1 MSGERTQ
8 RRGLLVGL
16 TAASLGVVYGYDL
29 SNIAG
34 ALLFITDEFGL
45 TTRQQELV
53 TTAVVLGEIAG
64 ALGAGV
70 LANLIGRKWSMVLVA
85 AGYAVFALLGAM
97 SDSVPM
103 LLVARLLGLTIGVS
117 VVVVPVF
124 VAESAP
130 ASVRGSLLVG
140 HQVATV
146 FGIIVGY
153 LACYL
158 LAGSRDWRWMLALA
172 AVPAALVA
180 LLLLRMPDTARWYVL
195 KGRVAE
201 ARRALQ
207 QVEPDSPNSYV
218 ERELAEISAALAEE
232 SGGKFVEMLRRPYL
246 RATAFV
252 LSGIGTMI
260 AADVLLVVV
269 FAVHSAA
276 IFGFIGVLLF
286 TMGFTFGF
294 GALVWVYAGESF
306 PSRLR
311 SMGSSA
317 MLTANLLANAMVAD
331 LFLTM
336 LHSLSGAGIF
346 ALFGVFAV
354 GGFAFVYRFAP
365 ETKGRQLEE
374 IRHFWENDGRW
385 PDELSTATTDVQP
398 CR

>member
-29 SNIAG
+29 SNIAS

-85 AGYAVFALLGAM
+85 AGYAVFALLGAT

-103 LLVARLLGLTIGVS
+103 LLVARLLLGLTIGVS

-140 HQVATV
+140 YQVATV

-207 QVEPDSPNSYV
+207 QVEPAVRSWRCCAGPICAPRPSCCP
-218 ERELAEISAALAEE
+218 ASA
-232 SGGKFVEMLRRPYL
+232 R
-246 RATAFV
+246 
-252 LSGIGTMI
+252 
-260 AADVLLVVV
+260 
-269 FAVHSAA
+269 
-276 IFGFIGVLLF
+276 
-286 TMGFTFGF
+286 
-294 GALVWVYAGESF
+294 
-306 PSRLR
+306 
-311 SMGSSA
+311 
-317 MLTANLLANAMVAD
+317 
-331 LFLTM
+331 
-336 LHSLSGAGIF
+336 
-346 ALFGVFAV
+346 
-354 GGFAFVYRFAP
+354 
-365 ETKGRQLEE
+365 
-374 IRHFWENDGRW
+374 
-385 PDELSTATTDVQP
+385 
-398 CR
+398 